1 MSSSNQSL
9 YHQLLKRSKSGSSE
23 DSSSK
28 GGRYGFGGSKGGGG
42 RRFHGTTKKKKSQG
56 QDRERSR
63 DREHAEP
70 VIREGRVLRA
80 DDTDRDLAYRPPAP
94 RQDQAITWR
103 PPTFAD
109 IMVDLGLRIVE
120 VGIASM
126 AQEIAY
132 FFTRRRFMP
141 KYLRQG

>member
-42 RRFHGTTKKKKSQG
+42 RFHGTTKKKKSQG